1 MLATD
6 ADKEGTDNSQ
16 VRYQII
22 YQNIKKNNISGQ
34 QKISDMINLIKTSHH
49 DDITVR
55 EMDEDVEDF
64 STNFKVDAVSGKL
77 SIISE
82 LDFESLPLHS
92 DNTNQ
97 NERNIFLEVRK
108 ICFLFLYTKKP
119 ISQN

>member
-6 ADKEGTDNSQ
+6 ADKEGTHNSQ

-22 YQNIKKNNISGQ
+22 YQNIKKDNISGQ
-34 QKISDMINLIKTSHH
+34 QKISDTINLIKTSHH
-49 DDITVR
+49 NDITVR
-55 EMDEDVEDF
+55 EMDEDDEDF

-82 LDFESLPLHS
+82 LDFERLPLHS

-108 ICFLFLYTKKP
+108 TCFLCL
-119 ISQN
+119 